1 MEERGLLGR
10 SKTSSYLKGLPP
22 LCHSQCRLSEYPK
35 FTTQNMVCKVRK
47 NKVHESS
54 VRRATEVGNL
64 LTDIFF
70 DIESPSGLTVL
81 KRGSPYTEL
90 NTFCLS

>member
-1 MEERGLLGR
+1 
-10 SKTSSYLKGLPP
+10 
-22 LCHSQCRLSEYPK
+22 
-35 FTTQNMVCKVRK
+35 MVCKVRK

-90 NTFCLS
+90 NTFCLSWDELRKEKFGGDDASLDAPTTL